1 VNHGKELLVTRD
13 DILQAAA
20 AIFSQK
26 GFHAASMQDIA
37 DAVSLQK
44 ASLYHHFPS
53 KQDILIELLNHALE
67 IIITR
72 LEEVTS
78 QSIPPEQRLRQAM
91 IAYMQILAEYQEL
104 SIVLLLEYRSL
115 DNDLRAS
122 HIPRRDR
129 FERLW
134 RDLVEEGTRTGAFNC
149 AEPSLAG
156 RALLGVMNWTVTW
169 FRKEGAS
176 SIEAIASQF
185 TELFLRGLL
194 IRNETGL
201 NQHD

>member
-1 VNHGKELLVTRD
+1 MTRD

-20 AIFSQK
+20 MIFSQK

-53 KQDILIELLNHALE
+53 KQDILIELLNHALD
-67 IIITR
+67 IIISR
-72 LEEVTS
+72 MEEVTS
-78 QSIPPEQRLRQAM
+78 RPIPPEQRLREAM
-91 IAYMQILAEYQEL
+91 IAYLQALAEYQEL
-104 SIVLLLEYRSL
+104 SIVLLLEHRSL
-115 DNDLRAS
+115 STDVRTR

-129 FERLW
+129 FEHLW
-134 RDLVEEGTRTGAFNC
+134 RDLVEEGKRAGVFNC
-149 AEPSLAG
+149 TDPSLAG

-169 FRKEGAS
+169 YRQDGPLP
-176 SIEAIASQF
+176 IEAIANQF

-194 IRNETGL
+194 IRQDEILG
-201 NQHD
+201 

>member
-1 VNHGKELLVTRD
+1 VTRD

-20 AIFSQK
+20 LIFSQK
-26 GFHAASMQDIA
+26 GFHATSMQDIA

-53 KQDILIELLNHALE
+53 KQDILIELLNHALD
-67 IIITR
+67 IIIER

-78 QSIPPEQRLRQAM
+78 QPISPEQRLRQAM
-91 IAYMQILAEYQEL
+91 IAYMEALANYQEL
-104 SIVLLLEYRSL
+104 SIVLLLEHRFLS
-115 DNDLRAS
+115 DELRAQ

-134 RDLVEEGTRTGAFNC
+134 RDLVEEGKNAGVFNC
-149 AEPSLAG
+149 ANPSLAG

-169 FRKEGAS
+169 YHKEGPL
-176 SIEAIASQF
+176 SIETIANQF

-194 IRNETGL
+194 VRSPSQEAT
-201 NQHD
+201 HE